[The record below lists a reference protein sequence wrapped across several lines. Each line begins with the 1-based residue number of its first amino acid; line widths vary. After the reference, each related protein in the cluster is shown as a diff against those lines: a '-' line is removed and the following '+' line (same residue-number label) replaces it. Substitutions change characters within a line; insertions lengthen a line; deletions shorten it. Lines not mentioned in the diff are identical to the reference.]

1 MALSLISI
9 KTIKVRLLDVIK
21 IEPNM
26 KIVSPFLFHRI
37 GRIFSEFV
45 AQVYLLIYCFLY
57 MVKVTL
63 SLLDAK

>member
-1 MALSLISI
+1 MASSLITI

-26 KIVSPFLFHRI
+26 KIFSPLLFHQI
-37 GRIFSEFV
+37 GGIFSEFF

-57 MVKVTL
+57 RVKVTL